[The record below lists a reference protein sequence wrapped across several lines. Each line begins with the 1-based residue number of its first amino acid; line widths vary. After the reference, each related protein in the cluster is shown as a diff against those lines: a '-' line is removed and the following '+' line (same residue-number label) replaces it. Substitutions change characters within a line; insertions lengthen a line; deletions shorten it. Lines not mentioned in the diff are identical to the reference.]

1 MTEISKRI
9 LSSFLLFLLFYLAII
24 IQPVLF
30 ILLIVIFYEI
40 FYEFYV
46 IFSKILK
53 SKFKLFLTS
62 FTILSY
68 IFFLIYTIWLSL
80 VINPIE
86 LKLTFLFIISICIST
101 DIGGYIFGKI
111 LKGKKLTKIS
121 PNKTYSG
128 MFGSFLLSI
137 LISFFL
143 FKNII
148 NFKDILFYSILISS
162 ISQIGD
168 LSISYLKRKSK
179 IKDTG
184 KLIPGHGGILDRLDG
199 IIFAIPLILFIG
211 GFYEL

>member
-1 MTEISKRI
+1 MTEITKRI
-9 LSSFLLFLLFYLAII
+9 LSSFLLFLLFYLAIKL
-24 IQPVLF
+24 QPVLF
-30 ILLIVIFYEI
+30 ILLIVIFYET
-40 FYEFYV
+40 FYEFY
-46 IFSKILK
+46 IIISKILK
-53 SKFKLFLTS
+53 NKFKLYLIL
-62 FTILSY
+62 FTILTY
-68 IFFLIYTIWLSL
+68 IFFLIYTICFSL

-86 LKLTFLFIISICIST
+86 MKLTFLFIISICIST

-128 MFGSFLLSI
+128 MFGSFFLSI
-137 LISFFL
+137 LITSFL
-143 FKNII
+143 FKNFI
-148 NFKDILFYSILISS
+148 NFKDILYYSIIISS

-211 GFYEL
+211 GFNEL

>member
-1 MTEISKRI
+1 MTEITKRI
-9 LSSFLLFLLFYLAII
+9 LSSFLLFLLFYLAIKL
-24 IQPVLF
+24 QPVLF
-30 ILLIVIFYEI
+30 ILLIVIFYET
-40 FYEFYV
+40 FYEFY
-46 IFSKILK
+46 IIISKILK
-53 SKFKLFLTS
+53 NKFKLYLIL
-62 FTILSY
+62 FTILTY
-68 IFFLIYTIWLSL
+68 IFFLIYTIWFSL

-86 LKLTFLFIISICIST
+86 MKLTFLFIISICIST

-128 MFGSFLLSI
+128 MFGSFFLSI
-137 LISFFL
+137 LITSFL
-143 FKNII
+143 FKNFI
-148 NFKDILFYSILISS
+148 NFKDILYYSIIISS

-168 LSISYLKRKSK
+168 LSVSYLKRKSK

-211 GFYEL
+211 GFNEL

>member
-1 MTEISKRI
+1 MTEITKRI
-9 LSSFLLFLLFYLAII
+9 LSSFLLFLLFYLAIKL
-24 IQPVLF
+24 QPVLF
-30 ILLIVIFYEI
+30 ILLIVIFYET
-40 FYEFYV
+40 FYEFY
-46 IFSKILK
+46 IIISKILK
-53 SKFKLFLTS
+53 NKFKLYLIL
-62 FTILSY
+62 FTILTY
-68 IFFLIYTIWLSL
+68 IFFLIYTIWFSL

-86 LKLTFLFIISICIST
+86 MKLTFLFIISICIST

-128 MFGSFLLSI
+128 MFGSFFLSI
-137 LISFFL
+137 LITSFL
-143 FKNII
+143 FKNFI
-148 NFKDILFYSILISS
+148 NFKDILYYSIIISS

-211 GFYEL
+211 GFNEL

>member
-1 MTEISKRI
+1 MTEITKRI
-9 LSSFLLFLLFYLAII
+9 LSSFLLFLLFYLAIKL
-24 IQPVLF
+24 QPVLF
-30 ILLIVIFYEI
+30 ILLIVIFYET
-40 FYEFYV
+40 FYEFY
-46 IFSKILK
+46 IIISKILK
-53 SKFKLFLTS
+53 NKFKLYLIL
-62 FTILSY
+62 FTILTY
-68 IFFLIYTIWLSL
+68 IFFLIYTIWFSL

-86 LKLTFLFIISICIST
+86 MKLTFLFIISICIST

-121 PNKTYSG
+121 PNKTYAG
-128 MFGSFLLSI
+128 MFGSFFLSI
-137 LISFFL
+137 LITSFL
-143 FKNII
+143 FKNFI
-148 NFKDILFYSILISS
+148 NFKDILYYSIIISS

-211 GFYEL
+211 GFNEL

>member
-1 MTEISKRI
+1 MTEITKRI
-9 LSSFLLFLLFYLAII
+9 LSSFLLFLLFYLAIKL
-24 IQPVLF
+24 QPGLF
-30 ILLIVIFYEI
+30 ILLIVIFYET
-40 FYEFYV
+40 FYEFY
-46 IFSKILK
+46 IIISKILK
-53 SKFKLFLTS
+53 NKFKLYLIL
-62 FTILSY
+62 FTILTY
-68 IFFLIYTIWLSL
+68 IFFLIYTIWFSL

-86 LKLTFLFIISICIST
+86 MKLTFLFIISICIST

-128 MFGSFLLSI
+128 MFGSFFLSI
-137 LISFFL
+137 LITSFL
-143 FKNII
+143 FKNFI
-148 NFKDILFYSILISS
+148 NFKDILYYSIIISS

-211 GFYEL
+211 GFNEL